1 MKMRQ
6 EFTSKVFMVRPAHFG
21 RNSETLETNSFQSK
35 ITYNTESE
43 IAEKAIFEFL
53 NRCIKFRQCFFR
65 NLRLAIEHD
74 F

>member
-35 ITYNTESE
+35 ITYLSL
-43 IAEKAIFEFL
+43 IHI
-53 NRCIKFRQCFFR
+53 
-65 NLRLAIEHD
+65 
-74 F
+74 